1 MKEIKKNEID
11 SSIEGL
17 LAYAASDVQTEIK
30 RYQTEQERLLFGIQK
45 KNGWAGCI
53 GIRELA
59 LGEIEIIHIA
69 VALEYRGTGIG
80 KKMIQQIS
88 RQHNP
93 ARIKA
98 ETDKDAVDFYKRCGF
113 SITSLGGKY
122 PGIERFL
129 CTKDI

>member
-11 SSIEGL
+11 SSLEGL
-17 LAYAASDVQTEIK
+17 LAYAASDAQKEIK
-30 RYQTEQERLLFGIQK
+30 LYQTDQERLLFGIK
-45 KNGWAGCI
+45 KGNEWAGCI
-53 GIRELA
+53 GIRDLA
-59 LGEIEIIHIA
+59 LGEIEIVHIA

-88 RQHNP
+88 QQLNP
-93 ARIKA
+93 TRIKA

-113 SITSLGGKY
+113 SITSLGEKY
-122 PGIERFL
+122 L

>member
-11 SSIEGL
+11 SSIERL
-17 LAYAASDVQTEIK
+17 LAYAASDVQKDIQ
-30 RYQTEQERLLFGIQK
+30 RYHTEQERLLFGIQK

-53 GIRELA
+53 GIREVT

-93 ARIKA
+93 TRIKA
-98 ETDKDAVDFYKRCGF
+98 ETDKDAVVFYKRSGF
-113 SITSLGGKY
+113 SITSLGEKY
-122 PGIERFL
+122 TGVERFL
-129 CTKDI
+129 CTKDL